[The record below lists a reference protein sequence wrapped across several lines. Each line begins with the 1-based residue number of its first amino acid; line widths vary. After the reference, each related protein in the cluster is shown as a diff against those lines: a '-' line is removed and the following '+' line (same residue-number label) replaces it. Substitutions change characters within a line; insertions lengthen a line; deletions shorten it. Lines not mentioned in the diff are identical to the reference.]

1 MNHLSKRFYSAHER
15 RNGIGF
21 IRHSYLHEEHLRFSR
36 LTAQL
41 FLPPHRGH
49 LCNFDIPPFSHI
61 LVAVL
66 GLYPCVVPRQTIG
79 LFHYDQFLN
88 QMGILVLVWLVEVS

>member
-1 MNHLSKRFYSAHER
+1 MKGVMALDLFA
-15 RNGIGF
+15 
-21 IRHSYLHEEHLRFSR
+21 IRIFHEEHLLFSR
-36 LTAQL
+36 LATQF
-41 FLPPHRGH
+41 FLSLHLGH
-49 LCNFDIPPFSHI
+49 LCILDRPPFSHI

-66 GLYPCVVPRQTIG
+66 GLYPCAVPRQTIG